1 MQHVLY
7 FGNLNLVEKLLMI
20 LPVLRIS
27 ISDQKLLIANI
38 DRNC

>member
-27 ISDQKLLIANI
+27 ISDQKLQIANI